1 MKFLIRLYILY
12 IDILAWTR
20 QTIYPPCQGFF
31 RVTKVAASPRI
42 ISGPITK
49 TFRRT
54 KVLFAA
60 FYFIELAMR
69 LIAYGV
75 PWSGFPGC
83 KEQTCEN
90 ELQFQRSE

>member
-1 MKFLIRLYILY
+1 M
-12 IDILAWTR
+12 TR
-20 QTIYPPCQGFF
+20 QNISPMSGGLK
-31 RVTKVAASPRI
+31 VTKEAASPLI
-42 ISGPITK
+42 ISGRITK

-83 KEQTCEN
+83 KDQACEN
-90 ELQFQRSE
+90 